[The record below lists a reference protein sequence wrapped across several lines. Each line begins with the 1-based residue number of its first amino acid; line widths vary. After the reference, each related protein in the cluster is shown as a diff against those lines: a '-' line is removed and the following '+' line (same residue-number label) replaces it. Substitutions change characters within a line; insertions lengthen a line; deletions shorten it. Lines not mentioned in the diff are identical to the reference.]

1 MTGGMMPWGEMLRVA
16 ARAGV
21 TPAAFWRLSLKE
33 WRMLTERPAGPVP
46 MGRDGFERMMAAW
59 PDVVG
64 EGHTPPPLRGPPPHH
79 CATGRRQT

>member
-1 MTGGMMPWGEMLRVA
+1 MTPWGEMLRVA

-59 PDVVG
+59 PDEVCEGAYPSTASWSPSPSLRDG
-64 EGHTPPPLRGPPPHH
+64 EET
-79 CATGRRQT
+79 